1 MHSRKVTLCCLQISH
16 LYFFLCCPISVGQG
30 PVTCDTWD
38 CNCTFNRQ
46 RGCCCAANDM
56 YQIEEDAFMRMTY
69 LWHDISILGS
79 RVQELAGKQVHDAGP
94 DIWNSRQTADDT
106 FPRIFLRGHRKFFFF
121 KVELY
126 SIGQTVCLL
135 HSSGPNRFVTTCLAR

>member
-1 MHSRKVTLCCLQISH
+1 MHSHKVTLCCLPISH
-16 LYFFLCCPISVGQG
+16 FYFFLCCPIPVGQG

-56 YQIEEDAFMRMTY
+56 YRIEEDAFRRMTY

-79 RVQELAGKQVHDAGP
+79 RVQELAGKQVDGAGIHMP
-94 DIWNSRQTADDT
+94 HKIVSDLADGT
-106 FPRIFLRGHRKFFFF
+106 FPRIPYNCLASVF

-126 SIGQTVCLL
+126 CIGPTVCPLKL
-135 HSSGPNRFVTTCLAR
+135 SGPVTSVTACLAR